1 MLCAATG
8 ATGSFGGLRPE
19 VQAAADL
26 LLFLT
31 AAGRLR
37 RRLNQTPP
45 GRIVLRSQMSART
58 SGARVFHIGRR
69 RSRLRRA
76 SPLARCAG
84 KAKRRRIMHRRSRR
98 LAQEGTRT
106 PTALRPLVPETSAST
121 NSATWARQTRLG
133 AAHRRASY
141 QAAEKSRRVVSSPP
155 VRRQPAF
162 GAHAFITRAERERCR
177 VRWPPSRRGRAHRF
191 ARRAERRR

>member
-1 MLCAATG
+1 MASAFSSNSLNARTNAVAAIESPSRRAARMLCAAFG

-37 RRLNQTPP
+37 RRLNQTPA
-45 GRIVLRSQMSART
+45 GRIVLRSQMPART
-58 SGARVFHIGRR
+58 SGARVLHIGRR
-69 RSRLRRA
+69 RSRPRRA
-76 SPLARCAG
+76 SPLARSAG

-133 AAHRRASY
+133 AAHIRASKPRESLN
-141 QAAEKSRRVVSSPP
+141 ARPDALGFR
-155 VRRQPAF
+155 
-162 GAHAFITRAERERCR
+162 GAHIHQER
-177 VRWPPSRRGRAHRF
+177 
-191 ARRAERRR
+191 